1 MLPAFRAASPGHAQA
16 LKGARSTTGRAE
28 RRLLGAIATVQ
39 IVFTVA
45 LLTGAALL
53 IRTTMKLASVRPG
66 YDVENILAVTVTTVT
81 PNSFLPFHTQVLER
95 VAALPGVSHAAFA
108 WGVPLTGNKW
118 PGNME
123 VAGRPELGQI
133 SFPLRSVTSDYF
145 AVMGMPIAA
154 GRGVHRRR
162 QAAMRAR

>member
-1 MLPAFRAASPGHAQA
+1 DVQVGWPVIAFGVAAGLVAAVVSGVLPAMRAASPGHAQA
-16 LKGARSTTGRAE
+16 LKGARSSTGRAE

-39 IVFTVA
+39 IVLTVA

-53 IRTTMKLASVRPG
+53 IRTTIKLANVSPG
-66 YDVENILAVTVTTVT
+66 YATENILAITVTTVT
-81 PNSFLPFHTQVLER
+81 PNSFLPFHTQVLQR

-123 VAGRPELGQI
+123 FIGKPEIGVVG
-133 SFPLRSVTSDYF
+133 FP
-145 AVMGMPIAA
+145 
-154 GRGVHRRR
+154 
-162 QAAMRAR
+162 